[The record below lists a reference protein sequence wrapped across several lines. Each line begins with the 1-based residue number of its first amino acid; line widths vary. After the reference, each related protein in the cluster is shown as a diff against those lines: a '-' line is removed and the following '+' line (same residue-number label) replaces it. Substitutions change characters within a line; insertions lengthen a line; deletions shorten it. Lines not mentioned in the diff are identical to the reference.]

1 MASTTLAAQKETV
14 ATVAQLMN
22 PMVAELSALSLVGKQ
37 AHWHVRGAAF
47 LPVHEYLDTLVDDV
61 REWADTVAE
70 RVVAL
75 GAPTDGRP
83 AIASTAAASSYPE
96 GFQSV
101 EKTLDV
107 IIDALD
113 KVIALGREAQPA
125 LGDADPMSED
135 VMIEILRG
143 LDKHRWFFDAQRG

>member
-1 MASTTLAAQKETV
+1 MSVTTNTAATTT
-14 ATVAQLMN
+14 ATVAQLLN
-22 PMVAELSALSLVGKQ
+22 PLVAELSALSLVGKQ
-37 AHWHVRGAAF
+37 AHWHVRGGTF
-47 LPVHEYLDTLVDDV
+47 LAVHEYLDTLVDDV

-83 AIASTAAASSYPE
+83 AIAASAATAAYPE
-96 GFQSV
+96 GFVSTEQ
-101 EKTLDV
+101 TLDLIV
-107 IIDALD
+107 EALD

-125 LGDADPMSED
+125 LGEADAMSED
-135 VMIEILRG
+135 VVIEVLRG